1 MTERELHTHLPEI
14 INTMN
19 DGLFCTRT
27 DGTIMLVNDALTRIT
42 GFSREELMDRTCAV
56 LGCDACD
63 RSRAEGET
71 HHCRLFLRRVENRK
85 NCHIRCKDGTLR
97 HVLKNA
103 SLLRAPG
110 GEIIGAVETV
120 TDITELDVKE
130 RRIRELSLTLDE
142 DTDFHGMVGRSTAMR
157 AVYNLLEK
165 AARTEAPVLILGE
178 SGTGKELA
186 ARAIHA
192 LGPRRDLPYVQVN
205 CAALNE
211 SLLESELFGHAK
223 GAFTGAIRHRLGRFE
238 EAGAGD
244 LFLDE
249 IGDVP
254 VSVQVKLLR
263 VLETRRFERVGDS
276 RPLPLEARLITATH
290 QDLPSL
296 VAAGR
301 FREDFYYRVNVLP
314 IRLPA
319 LRERPEDI
327 PLLAGRFVESL
338 RRRTG
343 KDVPGLSP
351 EAMAL
356 LTAHAWP
363 GNARELRSALEYAF
377 MVLDHGPVR
386 PEHLPPPLSGR
397 AGACPEP
404 DPAEGQLFGGG
415 GAAASTPAFGPSP
428 ASGGSAFPL
437 GGAGADPSVLPADP
451 AEAREK
457 RELLAALAQAGG
469 NQTRAAALLGVS
481 RLTVANR
488 MRKHGVRRVVAG

>member
-42 GFSREELMDRTCAV
+42 GYSRDELLDRSCAV

-63 RSRAEGET
+63 RSRAEGES
-71 HHCRLFLRRVENRK
+71 HHCRLFLKHQENRK
-85 NCHIRCKDGTLR
+85 NCHLRCKDGTLR

-103 SLLRAPG
+103 SLLRDPG
-110 GEIIGAVETV
+110 GGVIGAVETV

-130 RRIRELSLTLDE
+130 RRIRELAQSLEE
-142 DTDFHGMVGRSTAMR
+142 DTDFHGLVGRSAAMR
-157 AVYNLLEK
+157 GVYNLLEK

-186 ARAIHA
+186 ARAIHE
-192 LGPRRDLPYVQVN
+192 LGPRRDGPYVQVN

-223 GAFTGAIRHRLGRFE
+223 GAFTGAFRHRLGRFE
-238 EAGAGD
+238 EAGGGD

-254 VSVQVKLLR
+254 PSVQVKLLR
-263 VLETRRFERVGDS
+263 VLETRTFERVGDS
-276 RPLPLEARLITATH
+276 RPLTLDARLISATH
-290 QDLPSL
+290 QDLAAL

-319 LRERPEDI
+319 LREHPEDI
-327 PLLAGRFVESL
+327 PLLAARFVDSF

-351 EAMAL
+351 EAMARL
-356 LTAHAWP
+356 LSHTWP
-363 GNARELRSALEYAF
+363 GNARELKSSLEYSF
-377 MVLDHGPVR
+377 MVMDRGPLG
-386 PEHLPPPLSGR
+386 PEHLP
-397 AGACPEP
+397 EP
-404 DPAEGQLFGGG
+404 NPF
-415 GAAASTPAFGPSP
+415 
-428 ASGGSAFPL
+428 
-437 GGAGADPSVLPADP
+437 
-451 AEAREK
+451 ARFII
-457 RELLAALAQAGG
+457 L
-469 NQTRAAALLGVS
+469 V
-481 RLTVANR
+481 
-488 MRKHGVRRVVAG
+488 

>member
-71 HHCRLFLRRVENRK
+71 HHCRLFLKRVENRK

-130 RRIRELSLTLDE
+130 RRIRELSLTLDQ

-186 ARAIHA
+186 ARAIHE
-192 LGPRRDLPYVQVN
+192 LGPHRDGPYVQVN

-238 EAGAGD
+238 EAGGRGPVPGRNRGRAAERAG
-244 LFLDE
+244 
-249 IGDVP
+249 
-254 VSVQVKLLR
+254 
-263 VLETRRFERVGDS
+263 
-276 RPLPLEARLITATH
+276 EAPARAGGPGASSAWAT
-290 QDLPSL
+290 
-296 VAAGR
+296 VAPCR
-301 FREDFYYRVNVLP
+301 FRPGSSAPPTRTCPPWWLP
-314 IRLPA
+314 GA
-319 LRERPEDI
+319 
-327 PLLAGRFVESL
+327 
-338 RRRTG
+338 
-343 KDVPGLSP
+343 
-351 EAMAL
+351 
-356 LTAHAWP
+356 
-363 GNARELRSALEYAF
+363 
-377 MVLDHGPVR
+377 
-386 PEHLPPPLSGR
+386 SGR
-397 AGACPEP
+397 I
-404 DPAEGQLFGGG
+404 
-415 GAAASTPAFGPSP
+415 STTG
-428 ASGGSAFPL
+428 
-437 GGAGADPSVLPADP
+437 
-451 AEAREK
+451 
-457 RELLAALAQAGG
+457 
-469 NQTRAAALLGVS
+469 
-481 RLTVANR
+481 
-488 MRKHGVRRVVAG
+488 